1 MDVYKK
7 GSIRPTVNL
16 KVRILLLLYSIS
28 PFNKISYLRN
38 SLLSEVCTYPF
49 LLLLLK
55 DSFCLSYN
63 LSVGENT
70 GLGDTYIRNI
80 AMVTIGEN
88 CSFSYRNMILT
99 GTHDISD
106 YSTIIAKP
114 VVIGDNTWITSNVT
128 ILPGVTIGSNTII
141 GAGSVVSRDIPS
153 GVFCLQVIHVV
164 LLRELILENSY
175 NQNLSISMSGE
186 NNESDIAW

>member
-38 SLLSEVCTYPF
+38 SLLRSLHLPLSTSITKGFC
-49 LLLLLK
+49 
-55 DSFCLSYN
+55 CLSYN

-153 GVFCLQVIHVV
+153 GVFAAGNPCRVIK
-164 LLRELILENSY
+164 RI
-175 NQNLSISMSGE
+175 
-186 NNESDIAW
+186 DFRK

>member
-38 SLLSEVCTYPF
+38 SLLRSLHLPLSTSITKGF
-49 LLLLLK
+49 
-55 DSFCLSYN
+55 FCLSYN

-88 CSFSYRNMILT
+88 CSFSYRNYCCPLKLKR
-99 GTHDISD
+99 
-106 YSTIIAKP
+106 A
-114 VVIGDNTWITSNVT
+114 
-128 ILPGVTIGSNTII
+128 
-141 GAGSVVSRDIPS
+141 
-153 GVFCLQVIHVV
+153 
-164 LLRELILENSY
+164 
-175 NQNLSISMSGE
+175 
-186 NNESDIAW
+186 